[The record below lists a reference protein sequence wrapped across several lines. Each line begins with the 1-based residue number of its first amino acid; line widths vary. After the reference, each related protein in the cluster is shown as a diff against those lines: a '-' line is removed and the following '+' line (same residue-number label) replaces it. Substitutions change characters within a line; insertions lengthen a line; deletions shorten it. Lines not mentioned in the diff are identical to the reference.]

1 MPYKVSPTPSIE
13 TEGIAVH
20 VNNFFIK
27 KGLPHRYGDVVRL
40 KNLKIGGR
48 SISPARA
55 AKELQISKN
64 TVIKWYKLIDKE
76 SLSAEDQADKLGS
89 H

>member
-13 TEGIAVH
+13 VEGIAVH

-27 KGLPHRYGDVVRL
+27 KSLPHRYGDVVRL

-48 SISPARA
+48 NISKDSA

-64 TVIKWYKLIDKE
+64 TLIKWYKLIDKE
-76 SLSAEDQADKLGS
+76 SLSAESKTD
-89 H
+89 